1 MHDRHRDIALFRYSL
16 IRAAA
21 DDALSKGDRGRLV
34 RYLAAQDHAGP
45 HGDRVRVSRKTLD
58 RWIRAYRAG
67 GFDALTPVGRTA
79 EPRTPAS
86 VLEMAL
92 ALKRE
97 RPARTAA
104 QIGRVIATAEGWA
117 PSERTIQR
125 LFIRHG
131 LGGRGDGRPVEVF
144 GRFEADQANELW
156 TGDALH
162 GLPIGGHKAYL
173 LAFIDDHSRLLTGY
187 RWCHSED
194 TVRMEAALRSGLTA
208 RGLPA
213 AVYVDNGSAFV
224 SKQLLR
230 ACASLRIKLTHSTPR
245 RPQGRGKIERFF
257 RTVRDQFLVEVD
269 PSRIDGLIEFNRLF
283 SAWVESVYHQRV
295 HSETGQT
302 PLARFDPPQLRYPTP
317 AELHEAFLWSEQRTV
332 TKTATVS
339 LFGNHYEVDAALA
352 GRRVELVFDPFDLTA
367 IDVRYDGRPMGP
379 AIPHHIGRHS
389 HPAARPA
396 AVPEPVIP
404 TGIDYLRLVETRHT
418 EQRGDRI
425 QFGQLRLP
433 DELVFQPL
441 PLDDNPPEAATEE
454 VN

>member
-1 MHDRHRDIALFRYSL
+1 MQDRHRDIALFRYSL

-21 DDALSKGDRGRLV
+21 DDTLSNRDRGRLV

-45 HGDRVRVSRKTLD
+45 HGGRVTVSRKTLD

-67 GFDALTPVGRTA
+67 GFDALTPAGRTA
-79 EPRTPAS
+79 EPRTPAP
-86 VLEMAL
+86 VLDVAL

-97 RPARTAA
+97 RPVRTAA
-104 QIGRVIATAEGWA
+104 QVRRIIVVADGWA

-125 LFIRHG
+125 LFTRHG
-131 LGGRGDGRPVEVF
+131 LNGRGDGTPVEVF
-144 GRFEADQANELW
+144 GRFEADHANEMW

-162 GLPIGGHKAYL
+162 GPVIGGHKAYL
-173 LAFIDDHSRLLTGY
+173 LAFIDDHARLLTGY

-194 TVRMEAALRSGLTA
+194 TVRMEGALRSGLTA
-208 RGLPA
+208 RGVPGT
-213 AVYVDNGSAFV
+213 VYVDNGSAFV

-230 ACASLRIKLTHSTPR
+230 ACASLGIRLTHSTPR
-245 RPQGRGKIERFF
+245 RPEGRGKIERFF

-269 PSRIDGLIEFNRLF
+269 PTRIDGLVEFNRLF
-283 SAWVESVYHQRV
+283 TAWVESVYHRHV

-302 PLARFDPPQLRYPTP
+302 PLERFAPPQLRYPSA
-317 AELHEAFLWSEQRTV
+317 AELHEAFLWSETRVV
-332 TKTATVS
+332 TKVATVS
-339 LFGNHYEVDAALA
+339 LFSNYYEVDAELA

-367 IDVRYDGRPMGP
+367 IEVRYDGRPMGA
-379 AIPHHIGRHS
+379 AIPQRIGRHS
-389 HPAARPA
+389 HPAARPD
-396 AVPEPVIP
+396 PGGEPVVP

-418 EQRGDRI
+418 TQRGDRI

-433 DELVFQPL
+433 AKPVVQPL
-441 PLDDNPPEAATEE
+441 LPDDNEPETPTAE